1 MGETVLGLL
10 LVWVTVFLVNLVPAF
25 MPPTWSVLAFFLIQF
40 DLPLVPL
47 ALGGAVAATA
57 GRVVLALGT
66 RLLGPRVLPAGVLQ
80 NLGDL
85 GTYLRTHSRWIGPAV
100 LVYSFGP
107 IPSNQLFMAAGL
119 AHLDLRVVAG
129 AFFAGRVVSYTLFA
143 HAADRAVTTVTD
155 LFAEAVTKPELLAL
169 ELASLGILVLIARI
183 PWGRLLGVR
192 RPGDDGAARGTAVGP

>member
-1 MGETVLGLL
+1 MAESVLALF
-10 LVWVTVFLVNLVPAF
+10 LVWGTVFLINLVPAF

-40 DLPLVPL
+40 DLPLLPL

-57 GRVVLALGT
+57 GRVALALGT
-66 RLLGPRVLPAGVLQ
+66 RYLGPGVLPADVLR

-100 LVYSFGP
+100 LVYSFGS

-129 AFFAGRVVSYTLFA
+129 SFLAGRVVSYTLFA
-143 HAADRAVTTVTD
+143 HAADRAVPSITD
-155 LFAEAVTKPELLAL
+155 VFAESFTKPQLLAL
-169 ELASLGILVLIARI
+169 ELASLGILVLIAKV

-192 RPGDDGAARGTAVGP
+192 RTDEGEGAHGAAPTP